1 MGLVCLPSRHAAAA
15 LRAGAVAMILGA
27 LPAVGAPASAEVS
40 EITVTATLREDDS
53 LRALPASAAVLDSTQ
68 IRAAA
73 VQHFEELAAQ
83 VPNLNW
89 SGEGSRARY
98 FQVRGAGELEQYEGA
113 PNPSVG
119 FLIDDIDVSGIGGVA
134 TRFDMARVEVLR
146 GPQGTRYGANA
157 LAGLVYLQSAAPT
170 AEPEVQ
176 AEASAGSDGT
186 LGAGL
191 AAGGPV
197 AGTGDALAWRLA
209 VHQFSADGF
218 RNNAYLGRDDTG
230 ERDELSARG
239 RLRWQPSPGWEVDF
253 TAFLAD
259 LDNGYDAWSIDNSF
273 TTQSDAPGRDEQRSR
288 AGALRVRGP
297 AGRAAQFVSI
307 TGVARSDILFSFD
320 ADWGN
325 DGLWAPDVYAF
336 TQRTDRER
344 RTINQ
349 ELRLV
354 STPEGR
360 LGGRIDWL
368 AGLYVLRLAEDNR
381 IADRGLLDLDD
392 GACPPP
398 PDPDSAWCLPFAVQR
413 TLDSDYEADSVALF
427 AELSLPLGAATRI
440 TAGLRAERRDADYDD
455 IAADEIA
462 AVTQAN
468 AFSPTDRMWG
478 GELALTHEFGA
489 QLLGWARIARGYKAG
504 GFNPGLARVDLTAT
518 DLNVSASQIEFG
530 PEALWNYETGLRWSD
545 ARAWASGSV
554 FWQARDRMQVRVPI
568 QLTAGD
574 PNTFVFLTD
583 NAQSARALGLE
594 AEAGWQATGALTLRA
609 ALGLL
614 STELERFA
622 AEPFFEGR
630 DFPHAPPWSVSA
642 SADWAGQGGWFAR
655 LDATGRGAFRFD
667 YDRSSGPDRKADPAL
682 VLGLRAGRRFGPWE
696 VAGWVRN
703 LLDEDYA
710 VRGFYFGN
718 EPPGFLPKRYVR
730 SGDPRQVGVTVSWRM

>member
-15 LRAGAVAMILGA
+15 LHAGVVAMILGA
-27 LPAVGAPASAEVS
+27 LPAAGAPASAEVS

-239 RLRWQPSPGWEVDF
+239 RLRWRPSPGWEVDF

-259 LDNGYDAWSIDNSF
+259 LG
-273 TTQSDAPGRDEQRSR
+273 Q
-288 AGALRVRGP
+288 
-297 AGRAAQFVSI
+297 
-307 TGVARSDILFSFD
+307 
-320 ADWGN
+320 
-325 DGLWAPDVYAF
+325 AF
-336 TQRTDRER
+336 T
-344 RTINQ
+344 
-349 ELRLV
+349 L
-354 STPEGR
+354 
-360 LGGRIDWL
+360 
-368 AGLYVLRLAEDNR
+368 
-381 IADRGLLDLDD
+381 
-392 GACPPP
+392 
-398 PDPDSAWCLPFAVQR
+398 
-413 TLDSDYEADSVALF
+413 
-427 AELSLPLGAATRI
+427 
-440 TAGLRAERRDADYDD
+440 
-455 IAADEIA
+455 
-462 AVTQAN
+462 
-468 AFSPTDRMWG
+468 
-478 GELALTHEFGA
+478 
-489 QLLGWARIARGYKAG
+489 
-504 GFNPGLARVDLTAT
+504 
-518 DLNVSASQIEFG
+518 
-530 PEALWNYETGLRWSD
+530 
-545 ARAWASGSV
+545 
-554 FWQARDRMQVRVPI
+554 
-568 QLTAGD
+568 
-574 PNTFVFLTD
+574 
-583 NAQSARALGLE
+583 
-594 AEAGWQATGALTLRA
+594 
-609 ALGLL
+609 
-614 STELERFA
+614 ELE
-622 AEPFFEGR
+622 
-630 DFPHAPPWSVSA
+630 
-642 SADWAGQGGWFAR
+642 
-655 LDATGRGAFRFD
+655 
-667 YDRSSGPDRKADPAL
+667 
-682 VLGLRAGRRFGPWE
+682 
-696 VAGWVRN
+696 
-703 LLDEDYA
+703 
-710 VRGFYFGN
+710 
-718 EPPGFLPKRYVR
+718 
-730 SGDPRQVGVTVSWRM
+730 